1 MDTLKKIGILGYGKM
16 GKEIFSLFHDKMP
29 DSEFVVLLRHDI
41 EEETE
46 KVIKNL
52 AKSLR
57 RKKITEEV
65 HEKMSRN
72 FLFTDRLSD
81 FADCTLIVES
91 VAEDMKIKQGLFAE
105 LDKTVNDQ
113 CVFATNTSSLWI
125 SDIFSLCRGGR
136 KTMGLHFFY
145 PLKLSGFIELNDC
158 GDIQTASKIAE
169 ITGKSVVNFTN
180 EYCFYLNQYIS
191 FCISH
196 AFILAE
202 KYNTGIIKAMDLLN
216 EMFPMHS
223 LFGMA
228 DSIGLGL
235 LTSGDTEK
243 SVKRI
248 KPLLDS
254 GREKMN
260 KFISDGCPPE
270 TGKFIEYVT
279 ETEKEKAVSSAD
291 SEAFL
296 LDMAAAM
303 LNEAAFAASENEGD
317 LTEALFDAV
326 GLSEKF
332 SFYYEKYG
340 YSKIR
345 ESLEAVR
352 AYSGLSS
359 YETADENLY
368 VRYFCR

>member
-16 GKEIFSLFHDKMP
+16 GKEIFDLFHSKMP

-41 EEETE
+41 DEETE
-46 KVIKNL
+46 KVNKNL

-65 HEKMSRN
+65 HEKMSSN
-72 FLFTDRLSD
+72 FLFTDDLSK
-81 FADCTLIVES
+81 FSDCTLIVES
-91 VAEDMKIKQGLFAE
+91 IAEVLKKKQDLFAE
-105 LDKTVNDQ
+105 LDKTVNEQ
-113 CVFATNTSSLWI
+113 CIFATNTSSLTI
-125 SDIFSLCRGGR
+125 SEIFSSCRSER

-145 PLKLSGFIELNDC
+145 PLKLTGFIELNDC
-158 GDIQTASKIAE
+158 DDLQTGMKIAE
-169 ITGKSVVNFTN
+169 ITGKSIVNFTGD
-180 EYCFYLNQYIS
+180 YCFYLNQYIS

-202 KYNTGIIKAMDLLN
+202 KYNTGIVKAMDILN

-235 LTSGDTEK
+235 LTSGNTET

-248 KPLLDS
+248 KSLLDS
-254 GREKMN
+254 GRDKMN
-260 KFISDGCPPE
+260 RYLTEGCSPE
-270 TGKFIEYVT
+270 TGKFIEFV
-279 ETEKEKAVSSAD
+279 TEKESGRTETDTD

-296 LDMAAAM
+296 LDMIAAM
-303 LNEAAFAASENEGD
+303 LNEAAIAASENEGD
-317 LTEALFDAV
+317 LTEALYDAV

-332 SFYYEKYG
+332 SFYYDKYG
-340 YSKIR
+340 YKKIS
-345 ESLEAVR
+345 ESIEAVR
-352 AYSGLSS
+352 AYTGLSS
-359 YETADENLY
+359 YETADEKMY
-368 VRYFCR
+368 VRFFC